1 MVQAE
6 LIIHNLP
13 GVAAGD
19 QPDPEERNKQN
30 PEKKLR
36 IKEVSMEELE
46 HQTKIPGHDSSDNR
60 ETLEVLKQENQVK
73 KQLKINQALHLKN
86 CHRLVVSPMRRQL

>member
-19 QPDPEERNKQN
+19 LPDPRERNKQN

-46 HQTKIPGHDSSDNR
+46 HQTKILGHDSSDNR
-60 ETLEVLKQENQVK
+60 EILEVWKQENQLRSK
-73 KQLKINQALHLKN
+73 KLLRSKLSKLRSKLRN
-86 CHRLVVSPMRRQL
+86 S

>member
-13 GVAAGD
+13 GGAAGD
-19 QPDPEERNKQN
+19 LPDPGEENKQN

-36 IKEVSMEELE
+36 INELSMGELE
-46 HQTKIPGHDSSDNR
+46 HQTKIPGHDSSDYR
-60 ETLEVLKQENQVK
+60 EILEVLNQENQVK
-73 KQLKINQALHLKN
+73 KQLKINQALYLRN
-86 CHRLVVSPMRRQL
+86 CHRLVVRQMRRQL